1 MSASGLKTSHQY
13 SFQGS
18 KDLFK
23 QILFKTCAFVR
34 GKWSFPFQKHSF
46 WWRLHRVKVQV
57 GKRRC
62 FSRPHCLAPHSE
74 AVLEEQKEGRAED
87 AETRPLQRAL

>member
-1 MSASGLKTSHQY
+1 
-13 SFQGS
+13 
-18 KDLFK
+18 
-23 QILFKTCAFVR
+23 
-34 GKWSFPFQKHSF
+34 
-46 WWRLHRVKVQV
+46 VKVQV